1 MTRGARRGRTASGQA
16 ELPGQ
21 SQRRRRRPPRSW
33 LAAIPVLLLLST
45 FGALLTY
52 STYVDSE
59 FSPDGSAS
67 TGDRATVPVDILTG
81 GPYVDTTHGRV
92 ASYEL
97 PPKTVVLTFDDG
109 PSPEWTPAILA
120 VLAKHEVTGTFFVVG
135 TQVARYPTIVRDI
148 VDQGHDLGVHTFTHP
163 DMAQLPPWMRVL
175 ELSQTQM
182 ALAASAGVTTPLLR
196 FPYSSGVDSL
206 NDETWPL
213 VLEAG
218 RHGYVVVASS
228 VDSRDWDAPDVETIV
243 KAAMPRD
250 DKSGIILLHDAGG
263 DRAKTVEALDRVI
276 PILKGR
282 GYQFLTASEGLRA
295 AQALAGLDPAAI
307 DATFDSETLMAAA
320 QAPVMADAT
329 VSERL
334 RGLLLMES
342 VRLADS
348 VFDWIRVA
356 VLLVGVLLVLRTAGL
371 FLLVSR
377 HVRQRRSPTWSWGP
391 PVDQPVS
398 VVMPIYNERENVAA
412 AVLSI
417 ANGDYPEIEVVVVD
431 DGSTDGS
438 ADVVAALD
446 LPNVRII
453 RIPNGG
459 KANAL
464 NVGIAHA
471 SHDIIVMVDG
481 DTVFEPDSLR
491 LLVQPF
497 ADPRVGGV
505 AGNVKV
511 SNRRSL
517 IGRWQHIEY
526 VIGCNLDRR
535 FFEILQCMPTI
546 PGAIGAYRRDAL
558 RDVGGVSD
566 RTLAEDTDLT
576 MAIIRAGW
584 RVVYEEKAR
593 AWTEAPNSLRQLWR
607 QRFRWSYGTMQ
618 ALWAHRGALRDPG
631 ASGRFGLIGLPL
643 IAGFGVVFPILAPV
657 VDLFTLYGVVVR
669 GQFSTALA
677 WVGMLGLQCIVAIV
691 AFRLDRES
699 MRPLWSLP
707 LQQLMYRQLLYLA
720 LLKSVVT
727 ALAGVA
733 LRWQKLAR
741 TGAAAA
747 HLSQTADV
755 GGQPSPVLP
764 R

>member
-1 MTRGARRGRTASGQA
+1 
-16 ELPGQ
+16 
-21 SQRRRRRPPRSW
+21 
-33 LAAIPVLLLLST
+33 VVLLLST
-45 FGALLTY
+45 FAALMTY

-59 FSPDGSAS
+59 FSPDGGAS
-67 TGDRATVPVDILTG
+67 TGDQKTVPVDILTG

-109 PSPEWTPAILA
+109 PSPQWTPEVLA
-120 VLAKHEVTGTFFVVG
+120 VLAKHGVTGTFFVVG
-135 TQVARYPTIVRDI
+135 TEVARYPGLVQDMI
-148 VDQGHDLGVHTFTHP
+148 DQGHDVGVHTFTHP
-163 DMAQLPPWMRVL
+163 DMAQLPPWMRAL
-175 ELSQTQM
+175 EYSQTQM
-182 ALAASAGVTTPLLR
+182 ALAAAAGVTTPLLR

-218 RHGYVVVASS
+218 RYGYVVVTSS

-243 KAAMPRD
+243 KASIPRD
-250 DKSGIILLHDAGG
+250 GESGIVLLHDSGG

-276 PILKGR
+276 PILKER

-295 AQALAGLDPAAI
+295 AQALAGVDPAAI
-307 DATFDSETLMAAA
+307 DATFDSEALMAAA

-329 VSERL
+329 LSEQL
-334 RGLLLMES
+334 RGFLLMQS

-348 VFDWIRVA
+348 LFEWIRIA

-371 FLLVSR
+371 FLLAGR
-377 HVRQRRSPTWSWGP
+377 HVRRRRSPAWSWGP

-398 VVMPIYNERENVAA
+398 VVMPILNERENVEA

-417 ANGDYPEIEVVVVD
+417 ANGNYPEIEVIVVD

-438 ADVVAALD
+438 ADIVAALA

-511 SNRRSL
+511 SNRNGL
-517 IGRWQHIEY
+517 IGKWQHIEY
-526 VIGCNLDRR
+526 VIGFNLDRR

-546 PGAIGAYRRDAL
+546 PGAIGAFRRRAL
-558 RDVGGVSD
+558 SEVGGVSD

-593 AWTEAPNSLRQLWR
+593 AWTEAPNNLRQLWR

-618 ALWAHRGALRDPG
+618 ALWVHRRALHDHG
-631 ASGRFGLIGLPL
+631 ASGRCGLVGLPL
-643 IAGFGVVFPILAPV
+643 IAGFGVLLPILAPV

-669 GQFSTALA
+669 GQLSTALA
-677 WVGMLGLQCIVAIV
+677 WLGMLGLQCIAAIV

-720 LLKSVVT
+720 LLKSVVI

-733 LRWQKLAR
+733 LRWQKIAR

-747 HLSQTADV
+747 HLSKAADV
-755 GGQPSPVLP
+755 GGKPSPALP

>member
-1 MTRGARRGRTASGQA
+1 M
-16 ELPGQ
+16 
-21 SQRRRRRPPRSW
+21 
-33 LAAIPVLLLLST
+33 VLLLGT
-45 FGALLTY
+45 FVALLTY
-52 STYVDSE
+52 GTYIDSA
-59 FSPDGSAS
+59 FKPDAKAAA
-67 TGDRATVPVDILTG
+67 GDRATVPNEILTG
-81 GPYVDTTHGRV
+81 GPYIDTTQGRA

-97 PPKTVVLTFDDG
+97 PPKTIVLTFDDG
-109 PSPEWTPAILA
+109 PSPEWTPQILA
-120 VLAKHEVTGTFFVVG
+120 VLDQHDVPGTFFVVG
-135 TQVARYPTIVRDI
+135 TQVARYPTLVRDI
-148 VDQGHDLGVHTFTHP
+148 VDQGHDIGVHTFTHP
-163 DMAQLPPWMRVL
+163 DMALLPPWVRAL

-196 FPYSSGVDSL
+196 FPYSSGADSL

-213 VLEAG
+213 VQEAG
-218 RHGYVVVASS
+218 RYGYVVVTSS

-243 KAAMPRD
+243 NAAIPRD
-250 DKSGIILLHDAGG
+250 DKSGIVLLHDAGG
-263 DRAKTVEALDRVI
+263 ERSKTVAALDRLI
-276 PILKGR
+276 PILKER

-295 AQALAGLDPAAI
+295 AQALAGVDPAAI
-307 DATFDSETLMAAA
+307 DATFDPESLMAANPH
-320 QAPVMADAT
+320 PVTRAT
-329 VSERL
+329 LSEQL
-334 RGLLLMES
+334 RGLLLMQS

-348 VFDWIRVA
+348 LFDWLRIA
-356 VLLVGVLLVLRTAGL
+356 VLLIGVLLVLRTMGL
-371 FLLVSR
+371 FLLAGR
-377 HVRQRRSPTWSWGP
+377 HVRQRRSPGWSWGP

-398 VVMPIYNERENVAA
+398 VVIPVYNERENIEA
-412 AVLSI
+412 AVRSI
-417 ANGDYPEIEVVVVD
+417 ANGNYPEIEVIVVD

-438 ADVVAALD
+438 ADIVAALA
-446 LPNVRII
+446 LPNVRVI

-491 LLVQPF
+491 HLVQPF

-511 SNRRSL
+511 SNRHGL
-517 IGRWQHIEY
+517 LGTWQHIEY
-526 VIGCNLDRR
+526 VIGFNLDRR
-535 FFEILQCMPTI
+535 FFELLQCMPTI
-546 PGAIGAYRRDAL
+546 PGAIGAFRRQAL
-558 RDVGGVSD
+558 SDVGVVSD

-593 AWTEAPNSLRQLWR
+593 AWTEAPHTIRQLWR

-618 ALWAHRGALRDPG
+618 ALWAHRSALRDDG
-631 ASGRFGLIGLPL
+631 ASGRFGLVGLPL
-643 IAGFGVVFPILAPV
+643 VAGFGVVFPILAPV
-657 VDLFTLYGVVVR
+657 VDVVTLYGVVVR
-669 GQFSTALA
+669 GQISTALV
-677 WVGMLGLQCIVAIV
+677 WLGMLGFQFIVAIV

-707 LQQLMYRQLLYLA
+707 AQQFMYRQLLYLA
-720 LLKSVVT
+720 LLKSVGT

-733 LRWQKLAR
+733 LRWQKLVR

-747 HLSQTADV
+747 HLSQAADV
-755 GGQPSPVLP
+755 GDQASPAVALP

>member
-1 MTRGARRGRTASGQA
+1 MA
-16 ELPGQ
+16 
-21 SQRRRRRPPRSW
+21 
-33 LAAIPVLLLLST
+33 LLLIT
-45 FGALLTY
+45 FTALLTF

-59 FSPDGSAS
+59 FSPDNDAS
-67 TGDRATVPVDILTG
+67 TGDRATVPSEILTG

-109 PSPEWTPAILA
+109 PSPEWTPQILA
-120 VLAKHEVTGTFFVVG
+120 VLAKHGVTATFFVVG
-135 TQVARYPTIVRDI
+135 TEVARYPTIVGDMI
-148 VDQGHDLGVHTFTHP
+148 EQGHDIGVHTFTHP
-163 DMAQLPPWMRVL
+163 DMAQLPPWMRAL

-182 ALAASAGVTTPLLR
+182 ALAAAAGVTTPLLR

-206 NDETWPL
+206 NDQTWPL

-243 KAAMPRD
+243 AASIPRD
-250 DKSGIILLHDAGG
+250 DRSGIILLHDAGG

-276 PILKGR
+276 PILKER

-295 AQALAGLDPAAI
+295 AQALAGVDPAAI
-307 DATFDSETLMAAA
+307 DATFDPEALMAAA
-320 QAPVMADAT
+320 QSPVMADAT
-329 VSERL
+329 VSEQL
-334 RGLLLMES
+334 RGLLLLQS

-348 VFDWIRVA
+348 VFDWIRIA
-356 VLLVGVLLVLRTAGL
+356 VLLVGVLLVLRTVCL
-371 FLLVSR
+371 FLLAGR
-377 HVRQRRSPTWSWGP
+377 HVRQRRSPAWSWGP
-391 PVDQPVS
+391 AVDRPVS
-398 VVMPIYNERENVAA
+398 VVMPIYNERENVEA
-412 AVLSI
+412 AVRSI

-438 ADVVAALD
+438 ADIVAALG

-459 KANAL
+459 KAHAL

-511 SNRRSL
+511 SNRRGL
-517 IGRWQHIEY
+517 IGKWQHIEY
-526 VIGCNLDRR
+526 VIGFNLDRR
-535 FFEILQCMPTI
+535 FFEILQCIPTI
-546 PGAIGAYRRDAL
+546 PGAIGAFRRRAL
-558 RDVGGVSD
+558 LDVGGVSD

-593 AWTEAPNSLRQLWR
+593 AWTEAPSTLRQLWR

-618 ALWAHRGALRDPG
+618 ALWAHRGALRDHG
-631 ASGRFGLIGLPL
+631 ASGRFGLVGLPL
-643 IAGFGVVFPILAPV
+643 IAGFGVVLPILAPV
-657 VDLFTLYGVVVR
+657 VDFCTFYGVVVR
-669 GQFSTALA
+669 GQLSTALA
-677 WVGMLGLQCIVAIV
+677 WLGMLGLQCIVAIV

-707 LQQLMYRQLLYLA
+707 LQQLVYRQLLYLA

-733 LRWQKLAR
+733 LRWQKIAR

-747 HLSQTADV
+747 HLSKAADV
-755 GGQPSPVLP
+755 GGQSSPALP
-764 R
+764 Q